1 MRAKLDVEDLLK
13 IVLALVAVWL
23 VLGILGRTL
32 DLLGTLFSSLLGIM
46 GVLIIVLVVL
56 WFLDYI

>member
-1 MRAKLDVEDLLK
+1 MRGKLDVEDLLK